1 MQLLDAGE
9 RLLAERGL
17 DAVSL
22 REVAAA
28 AGARNHS
35 AAQYHFGD
43 RAGLVEAVFARRMTA
58 VDERRLALVGDGS
71 GGDPA
76 DPAGADLRLLVRA
89 LVEPLAAEVS
99 DEPGG
104 SWYVR
109 FVAEVMRDP
118 RTLARERDG
127 RPYLAGLRRV
137 TAAMIAGLAPL
148 PVTERRRRVDLA
160 VILAVHGLADHERR
174 RDAGLLA
181 RGSTIATLVP
191 TLVEATLAVLA
202 APASAAVPVPGA
214 TIP

>member
-35 AAQYHFGD
+35 AAQYHFGN

-58 VDERRLALVGDGS
+58 VNERRLGLLGDH
-71 GGDPA
+71 GDPA
-76 DPAGADLRLLVRA
+76 DAAGADLRLLARA
-89 LVEPLAAEVS
+89 LVEPLAAEVG

-118 RTLARERDG
+118 RALARERDD
-127 RPYLAGLRRV
+127 RPYLVGLLRV
-137 TAAMIAGLAPL
+137 TAAM
-148 PVTERRRRVDLA
+148 VD
-160 VILAVHGLADHERR
+160 
-174 RDAGLLA
+174 A
-181 RGSTIATLVP
+181 RARSRFPSGAAASTSP
-191 TLVEATLAVLA
+191 
-202 APASAAVPVPGA
+202 
-214 TIP
+214 